1 MDPSLRINIFLQ
13 SWKTSTTRL
22 PGDLNILMKT
32 TQKYNVCLNG
42 FTLSQDILCEMP
54 IWYHIKS
61 EATRRMFNGG
71 EQVKC
76 LQMHHKVKTIKE
88 VETLTHHLSGN
99 RHAKRWRYLCEACQ
113 HTIEIA
119 RM

>member
-1 MDPSLRINIFLQ
+1 
-13 SWKTSTTRL
+13 
-22 PGDLNILMKT
+22 MKNKYNKAPWRPEYPHET

-54 IWYHIKS
+54 IWYHIKL

-88 VETLTHHLSGN
+88 VENTYTSPEWEQTCKEREVLGVKHVNT
-99 RHAKRWRYLCEACQ
+99 Q
-113 HTIEIA
+113 
-119 RM
+119 